1 MTGIQVIRT
10 PSLGDNSYLVVSGD
24 EAAVI
29 DPQRDSWPLVRRCAG
44 SGVAVRYVLETHVHN
59 DYVSGAREWQAAT
72 GAAIVGPARAAYS
85 FPYTAMEDG
94 DEIALGEVTLRALA
108 TPGHTPEHTAY
119 LLFDVAA
126 PDPTVVFTG
135 GSLMVGGAGRTD
147 LLGAD
152 RADELTRKQCA
163 SLRRLLTLGEETR
176 VLPTHGAGSFCAAPT
191 AGATTSTIGT
201 ERLTNP
207 ALRLLAD
214 EGEFVRARLEGLP
227 RYPAYYRFM
236 APINRS
242 GPRVLAGPPPL
253 QSLATDEVARHLEA
267 GAWMV
272 DARDR
277 WAFARAHLPGSINV
291 ELDDSFATS
300 VGSVVPFGVTLV
312 LLLPEPEAAAGT
324 EAVLQLLRIGYD
336 TVAGCLTGGVAAW
349 EAAGRAVTGYPARGI
364 DELDLADPGVLILD
378 VRQPAERADGA
389 IPGSRHIVLGDL
401 PQRMSELPRDR
412 TVWTVCRSGHRA
424 AIAASLLDRAGIA
437 VTAVARGGVPSS
449 GRARGLRQYSDTGR
463 K

>member
-1 MTGIQVIRT
+1 MTDIELLRT
-10 PSLGDNSYLVVSGD
+10 PSLGDNSYLLFSGD
-24 EAAVI
+24 QAAVI
-29 DPQRDSWPLVRRCAG
+29 DPQRDAWPLVRMCARRG
-44 SGVAVRYVLETHVHN
+44 AAVRYVLETHVHN

-85 FPYTAMEDG
+85 FPYTALDDG
-94 DEIALGEVTLRALA
+94 DEIALGDVTLRALA

-119 LLFDVAA
+119 LLLDGGARHPAA
-126 PDPTVVFTG
+126 VFSG

-152 RADELTRKQCA
+152 RTDELTRKQFA
-163 SLRRLLTLGEETR
+163 SLRRLLTLGEQTR

-191 AGATTSTIGT
+191 SGPTTSTIGT

-214 EGEFVRARLEGLP
+214 ESEFVRSRLEGLP
-227 RYPAYYRFM
+227 HYPAYYRYM

-253 QSLATDEVARHLEA
+253 PSLTTDEVARHLTA
-267 GAWMV
+267 GAWIV

-277 WAFARAHLPGSINV
+277 WAFAGAHLPGSINV
-291 ELDDSFATS
+291 ELDDSFAS
-300 VGSVVPFGVTLV
+300 FVGSVVPFRVPLL
-312 LLLPEPEAAAGT
+312 LLLPEPAAAG
-324 EAVLQLLRIGYD
+324 EAVHQLLRIGYD
-336 TVAGCLTGGVAAW
+336 TVAGCLAGGVDAW
-349 EAAGRAVTGYPARGI
+349 VEAGGAVASYPARGI
-364 DELDLADPGVLILD
+364 DELDSADPGDVVLD
-378 VRQPAERADGA
+378 VRQPAERAAGA

-401 PQRMSELPRDR
+401 PQRMGELPRGR

-437 VTAVARGGVPSS
+437 VTVVARGGVPDSD
-449 GRARGLRQYSDTGR
+449 RVRGPRQYSHTGR